1 MSGRAPLR
9 LAERL
14 WKTASSQSA
23 INWACLPADDVSHA
37 PTRRSLVPRR
47 VDSLLR
53 LHRHGLVRGKRIDG
67 EKPRRMPGQ
76 TIEGNHPNPFTSRF
90 GPGLR
95 RPGSSSRNHEN
106 KRVARREAPSSRL
119 PLGAFRQNQTPDSF
133 GAAPEADSDLARRP
147 LHAKSSSGIWKI
159 AVT

>member
-1 MSGRAPLR
+1 MSRRAPLR

-23 INWACLPADDVSHA
+23 INWLVFLQMMSA
-37 PTRRSLVPRR
+37 TRRRGGVWSRAALIFFCAFT
-47 VDSLLR
+47 DTAWF
-53 LHRHGLVRGKRIDG
+53 GGKRIDG
-67 EKPRRMPGQ
+67 EKPRRVPGQ